1 MRASIMGAI
10 IFRLTVLASAILLI
24 SSTAH
29 AATGEPKNY
38 VLGDSLSDVG
48 ALGITYTNSQY
59 EPGYPRVW
67 GKVWVQ
73 DIPEYASTSTFC
85 LASTCPPDPQVPPF
99 YYTQKG
105 NNYAVGGAGVLF
117 DTTDLTL
124 SNRTYTDL
132 PSQVSALIHN
142 AGYTPSSNKQDHI
155 FIWIGGN
162 DIAYAAALLNDEASK
177 SVVRAASSAYT
188 NAVSALAGACPQCK
202 IYVISIPYLGDT
214 PLAQWEASKRKLNAL
229 THMFNDEI
237 SILQSSRVTYIEIN
251 QYLNAQNLGTD
262 LRTWCTTGIDPGH
275 ICPSPE
281 NPIKAGSS
289 ATIYADPAAHPIT
302 TIHAY
307 IAGILKH
314 LFVL

>member
-1 MRASIMGAI
+1 MRANNVCGI
-10 IFRLTVLASAILLI
+10 IFRLTVLASSIFLM
-24 SSTAH
+24 SPTAH
-29 AATGEPKNY
+29 AANGEPTNY

-48 ALGITYTNSQY
+48 ALGITYTNS
-59 EPGYPRVW
+59 EPGSPRVW

-73 DIPEYASTSTFC
+73 DIPEYRSTSTFC
-85 LASTCPPDPQVPPF
+85 LDRTCTPDPQAF
-99 YYTQKG
+99 YYTRKG

-117 DTTDLTL
+117 SSSDLGL
-124 SNRTYTDL
+124 INLANTDL
-132 PSQVSALIHN
+132 PSQVAALIHN
-142 AGYTPSSNKQDHI
+142 AGYTPSSNKHDHI
-155 FIWIGGN
+155 FVWIGAN
-162 DIAYAAALLNDEASK
+162 DIAFAAQLSSHSK
-177 SVVRAASSAYT
+177 LFVHEAASTYVA
-188 NAVSALAGACPQCK
+188 AVSTLGGACPLCN

-214 PLAQWEASKRKLNAL
+214 PLAQWEATKQKLNAL

-237 SILQSSRVTYIEIN
+237 SMLQSSRVTYIEIN
-251 QYLNAQNLGTD
+251 HFLNAQNLGTD

-275 ICPSPE
+275 ICPSTE
-281 NPIKAGSS
+281 NLIKAGPS